1 MKQMK
6 SMFKNSYN
14 YRFLLEQLVTKSIKL
29 KYRKSYLG
37 VLWSLI
43 EPIMTMIVLSF
54 IFGTLLGRG
63 DKYYPIYILSG
74 RLLYSF
80 FSAGTKATMKSIRA
94 NAAMI
99 KKVYVPKYMYPLAA
113 CSSSYIIFL
122 ISLIDLFLAILV
134 MGMDLTPYML
144 LSIVPILI
152 LFLLT
157 LGVGMILTSVNVFFR
172 DVEYIWDVLMMLI
185 MYTCAIFYKVDS
197 FVGSRK
203 YIVFQLNPLYALI
216 KCFRD
221 CIYGNPMEASWLL
234 YSLGFSV
241 ATCLLGIWLFKKQQD
256 KFILQL

>member
-1 MKQMK
+1 MKRIK

-14 YRFLLEQLVTKSIKL
+14 YRFLLEQLITRSIKL

-43 EPIMTMIVLSF
+43 EPLMTMIVLSF

-63 DKYYPIYILSG
+63 DKYFPIYVLSG

-80 FSAGTKATMKSIRA
+80 FSTGTRATMKSIRS
-94 NAAMI
+94 NSAMI

-122 ISLIDLFLAILV
+122 ISLIDLFLVIFV
-134 MGMDLTPYML
+134 MGMEITPYML
-144 LSIVPILI
+144 LSVVPILI

-157 LGVGMILTSVNVFFR
+157 YGIGMILTAINVFFR
-172 DVEYIWDVLMMLI
+172 DVEYIWDVGMMLV

-197 FVGSRK
+197 FVGTGK
-203 YIVFQLNPLYALI
+203 YIIFRLNPLYALI

-221 CIYGNPMEASWLL
+221 CIYGVPMELSWLL
-234 YSLGFSV
+234 YALSV
-241 ATCLLGIWLFKKQQD
+241 SIATCILGMWIFKKKQD
-256 KFILQL
+256 SFILHI

>member
-14 YRFLLEQLVTKSIKL
+14 YRFLLEQLITKSIKL

-43 EPIMTMIVLSF
+43 EPIMTMLVLSF

-80 FSAGTKATMKSIRA
+80 FSAGTKATMKAIRA

-134 MGMDLTPYML
+134 MGMDLTPYMF
-144 LSIVPILI
+144 LSVVPILI

-157 LGVGMILTSVNVFFR
+157 FGVGLILTSVNVFFR

-185 MYTCAIFYKVDS
+185 MYTCAIFYKIDS

-203 YIVFQLNPLYALI
+203 YIVFRLNPLYALI

-221 CIYGNPMEASWLL
+221 CIYGIPMEASWLL
-234 YSLGFSV
+234 YALGFSV

>member
-6 SMFKNSYN
+6 SLFKTSYN
-14 YRFLLEQLVTKSIKL
+14 YRFLLEQLITKSIKL

-43 EPIMTMIVLSF
+43 EPLMTMVVLSF
-54 IFGTLLGRG
+54 IFGTLLGKG
-63 DKYYPIYILSG
+63 DKYFPVYVLSG

-99 KKVYVPKYMYPLAA
+99 KKVYVPKYMYPLSA
-113 CSSSYIIFL
+113 CCSSYIIFL
-122 ISLIDLFLAILV
+122 ISLVDLFLVIFV
-134 MGMDLTPYML
+134 MGMEVTPRML
-144 LSIVPILI
+144 LSVVPILI

-157 LGVGMILTSVNVFFR
+157 YGVGMILTSINVFFR
-172 DVEYIWDVLMMLI
+172 DVEYIWDVGMMLI

-203 YIVFQLNPLYALI
+203 YIVFRLNPLYALI

-221 CIYGNPMEASWLL
+221 CIYGIPMEVSWLL
-234 YSLGFSV
+234 YALGFSI
-241 ATCLLGIWLFKKQQD
+241 ATCLLGLWLFKKQQD
-256 KFILQL
+256 KFILHL